1 MIELNGIYKLKKI
14 KGFKSN
20 DTSDYKVIALLKNNI
35 VVCKN
40 QSGEHFYFMKDFLI
54 DPEFPDDI
62 YSDIKILELS

>member
-14 KGFKSN
+14 KGLKSN
-20 DTSDYKVIALLKNNI
+20 DTSNYKVTALLKNNI
-35 VVCKN
+35 VVCED